1 MLFLFPILA
10 GMKNIIQILFLCFV
24 GISNLLAQP
33 EVYPWGNISG
43 IRLDGEL
50 MELNSSLNLVG
61 ADWSDVK
68 HSDKEVGQY
77 QYRRVNNTQ
86 FTNLSLDNFLFD
98 QSVEALGAGQANV
111 RINFRNQLDTAIIGS
126 FFKLALP
133 VSKYDVSTLQLG
145 EPKTIKPGEIPE
157 APGVIGKGRTKEL
170 IINGET
176 RNLKVTV
183 NEETHIM
190 VRKDPSDENSPIEI
204 IFALM
209 TGQMEKGTSSFRSFH
224 ISATGVADLT
234 PITLTLDQSKV
245 GRPFKGFGGNF
256 RLQNPVSDPPV
267 IDYCLENMDVRWG
280 RVEMP
285 WRFWHPEEADDPL
298 SKAQRGEIHPRVK
311 ASMEM
316 AQRLHNLGMPVIL
329 SDWSAPEWAIEGRLT
344 WGPQPGGV
352 RGNPL
357 DQTKSEQIYK
367 SIADYIQY
375 VKDNYGFEF
384 VMFSF
389 NESDLGINVRQTPEE
404 HAKLI
409 KELGAYLE
417 SRGIKTKLLLG
428 DTADVNGWP
437 FVDAAIDD
445 PATHP
450 YIGAVSFHSWRGY
463 TDENLK
469 RWLSAAEKMN
479 LPLLI
484 GEGSMDAGAWRYP
497 DIFSEPMYA
506 MEEMN
511 LYVRILKICQPESIL
526 QWQLTADYS
535 PMSGG
540 GVFGETNAPL
550 SPTQRFWNFKQIA
563 DMPEG
568 LSAMPVNADRDNVI
582 CAALGDLT
590 RKMYVIHIVNN
601 GASRPAI
608 LKGLPADVRRVK
620 VFVTNERTSMAE
632 QRSWVRNGEAN
643 FYISSNSF
651 VTLRVD
657 GESPFRGL

>member
-1 MLFLFPILA
+1 
-10 GMKNIIQILFLCFV
+10 MKIITQILLLCFFT
-24 GISNLLAQP
+24 ITNLLAQP

-50 MELNSSLNLVG
+50 MELNSSLNLIG
-61 ADWSDVK
+61 TDWSDVK
-68 HSDKEVGQY
+68 QTDKEVGQY

-86 FTNLSLDNFLFD
+86 FTNLSLENFLFD

-111 RINFRNQLDTAIIGS
+111 RINFRNQLDTVIIGS
-126 FFKLALP
+126 FFKLTLP
-133 VSKYDVSTLQLG
+133 DSKYDISTLNLV
-145 EPKTIKPGEIPE
+145 EENSVKPGEIPE
-157 APGVIGKGRTKEL
+157 TPGEITKAISRKL
-170 IINGET
+170 IINGLS
-176 RNLKVTV
+176 RYLRITV
-183 NEETHIM
+183 NEETLIL
-190 VRKDPSDENSPIEI
+190 VRKDPADENSPIEI
-204 IFALM
+204 LFALM
-209 TGQMEKGTSSFRSFH
+209 TGQMDKGTSAFRSFH

-234 PITLTLDQSKV
+234 PVTLTLDKSLV

-285 WRFWHPEEADDPL
+285 WTFWHPEELDDPIL
-298 SKAQRGEIHPRVK
+298 KAQKGEIHPRVK

-316 AQRLHNLGMPVIL
+316 AQRLHDLGMPVIL
-329 SDWSAPEWAIEGRLT
+329 SNWSAPDWAIQGQRT
-344 WGPQPGGV
+344 WGPQPGGL

-375 VKDNYGFEF
+375 VKDHYGFEF
-384 VMFSF
+384 ALFSF
-389 NESDLGINVRQTPEE
+389 NESDLGIYVRQTPEE

-417 SRGIKTKLLLG
+417 SRGIKTKLVLG

-437 FVDAAIDD
+437 FVNAAMDD
-445 PATHP
+445 PDTHP

-469 RWLSAAEKMN
+469 KWFEAAEKMN
-479 LPLLI
+479 LPLLV

-497 DIFSEPMYA
+497 DIFKEPMYA

-550 SPTQRFWNFKQIA
+550 TPTQRFWNFKQIA

-568 LSAMPVNADRDNVI
+568 LSAIPVDADRENVV
-582 CAALGDLT
+582 CAALGDHD
-590 RKMYVIHIVNN
+590 RKMYVVHIVNN
-601 GASRPAI
+601 GASRPAV
-608 LKGLPADVRRVK
+608 LKGIPADVRRVK

-643 FYISSNSF
+643 FFIHSNSF
-651 VTLRVD
+651 ITLLVD
-657 GESPFRGL
+657 GESPFQR